1 MSEDVV
7 KRILGYLHGVGNFFE
22 FIWNNPDE
30 MALSIISFEMP
41 DGLSRFLFY
50 LSLSDQ

>member
-1 MSEDVV
+1 MSENIIKKNPEVSPRAG
-7 KRILGYLHGVGNFFE
+7 KCFE

-41 DGLSRFLFY
+41 DGL
-50 LSLSDQ
+50 